1 MSCESF
7 VGMKTWPSIIRANE
21 ASTAPR
27 SLPISAATAA
37 MVGILPRVLIERAI
51 AMRTSRSSSA
61 SVIRD
66 VLHEIELVVTRR
78 TDVAHAGLLHD
89 AAGRDVLGE
98 ADRDDLAQAERAEAL
113 VEARA
118 RGF

>member
-1 MSCESF
+1 
-7 VGMKTWPSIIRANE
+7 MKTWPSIIRAKE
-21 ASTAPR
+21 ASTAAR

-78 TDVAHAGLLHD
+78 TDVAHAGLFHD
-89 AAGRDVLGE
+89 AAGGDALGDAGRRDAGAGE
-98 ADRDDLAQAERAEAL
+98 APR
-113 VEARA
+113 
-118 RGF
+118 